1 MLVVLSVAILVIC
14 LTMVAILVICLT
26 MVAVLIDVGLL
37 CISQR
42 LFDCILW
49 YVQVDLFCYFLKV

>member
-1 MLVVLSVAILVIC
+1 MMVVLSVV
-14 LTMVAILVICLT
+14 ILVICLT

-42 LFDCILW
+42 CLF
-49 YVQVDLFCYFLKV
+49 VFCGTYKLICLLYI